1 MPTAEEVYA
10 AARTL
15 PPPER
20 LRLVA
25 LILDE
30 LAQTLPPTPDLQDI
44 PTDGD
49 GWTDKDSLEF
59 AAHRAPPKR

>member
-10 AARTL
+10 AARAL

-30 LAQTLPPTPDLQDI
+30 LAQTLPPALPPEDILKEGTEKPDASSQQI
-44 PTDGD
+44 GMV
-49 GWTDKDSLEF
+49 
-59 AAHRAPPKR
+59 